1 MDAALSDELNALLRT
16 AEKRTRG
23 FLPPPEHLRADP
35 DVATGAAAP
44 TAQGLAATAST
55 EGEAAATSTSEV
67 ATPTSPAPKSHPM
80 PHAAGT
86 AGHWRLEGD
95 ALAQARQRMRA
106 VAEAR
111 CLTKVPRLSAWFERV
126 DGAVQAADA
135 AEERVEAIKCRVDT
149 LADITSKVHGHSDAL
164 SANASALMARK
175 ARLERTLSAIAA
187 AMRHFNL
194 VDELMTKVSLPDL
207 DATASDFPTLLS
219 QLEDTAVYLSRV
231 QHYKSA
237 KTYSSRLSMAYQ
249 RAMMALRD
257 CIVTKV
263 QAAAAD
269 VIASREYSSLFRDA
283 KNAPH
288 VGVAAMNSEAS
299 ESEIARPASLRGALE
314 RVNALFWAKLSELEP
329 QLRLLEA
336 RCDAS
341 EAEMFVNDCFD
352 AYGDQRARLVTP
364 LLNEYTAAA
373 DSTEED
379 REGPG
384 GVEAANI
391 RLLLR
396 NVATALAEERQLFD
410 TVWLSEDVPSG
421 AFDGIAAEVA
431 DAAYQ
436 RFRAALLR
444 TDELEELAAMCAALV
459 EYIGNS
465 NAGDNARAQATPERK
480 LAPELSRA
488 APVVVRML
496 QDAQER
502 IVFRT
507 SIFIRHKV
515 AAFPD
520 SGDELWQ
527 QCLAAAG
534 AAAAAEDEPKATED
548 AAASASTAALPA
560 PVAAAVEN
568 VEEGAATAMAASA
581 SDASVPEA
589 ATSPRGRAEGQE
601 EAAALP
607 APVAAAVENVEEGAA
622 TAMAASA
629 SDVSAPEA
637 ATSPTTIASPT
648 IITQQQAKAADAA
661 AAAFQPLAR
670 CVYLLNVLYP
680 AVSAGVFAVFADECV
695 HLTVELLAKAAKMV
709 KQAGDLATTGAA
721 GASGATGIAAEVS
734 RSLPALYAKL
744 FLVRHLLR
752 LREALTRFDV
762 NLTVEEKGLNVSALV
777 QRKLELFSRSR
788 ESKRDVETEL
798 RVACEGAI
806 EAMRTLVAKPIADRM
821 AGIQPTSGAA
831 DVSDATAAAVNDS
844 ATVAS
849 ALKSDLRGFITAPAT
864 RAVLWRPVRSAAQ
877 AAFKELDD
885 KIKSVHADFAAPQ
898 EALAALEAL

>member
-410 TVWLSEDVPSG
+410 TVWLSEDVPAG

-520 SGDELWQ
+520 SGDALWQ

-548 AAASASTAALPA
+548 AAASAST
-560 PVAAAVEN
+560 
-568 VEEGAATAMAASA
+568 
-581 SDASVPEA
+581 
-589 ATSPRGRAEGQE
+589 
-601 EAAALP
+601 AALP